1 MEQENNYFKEK
12 RLLKKS
18 RLVDIMGGC
27 CQYCGYKD
35 SFYALEFH
43 HINPSIKKYTITDY
57 LLKPLNEQLEELKK
71 CVLLCSNCHRA
82 YHGGDIVK
90 SFISS
95 YNEEKALF
103 YIQKEKEERFLA
115 NSILQELKKCPTCG
129 KTIFSSRNK
138 YCSRECYNIGRSI
151 IKPKEFTNDKLFL
164 PNKEELKKLI
174 RSIPFTTIGKTYGVD
189 SNAIRKWCDKY
200 NLPRTKKEINS
211 YSDEEWNL
219 V

>member
-27 CQYCGYKD
+27 CQNCNYNN
-35 SFYALEFH
+35 SLYALEFH
-43 HINPSIKKYTITDY
+43 HLDPSKKKYTITDY
-57 LLKPLNEQLEELKK
+57 LLKPLEEQVEELKK

-82 YHGGDIVK
+82 YHGGDILK
-90 SFISS
+90 SFVCSF
-95 YNEEKALF
+95 NEEKALF

-115 NSILQELKKCPTCG
+115 SSSLKELKKCPVCG

-138 YCSRECYNIGRSI
+138 YCGKECYNIGRSKV
-151 IKPKEFTNDKLFL
+151 KPKKFADKELFL
-164 PNKEELKKLI
+164 PDRKELKDLI
-174 RSIPFTTIGKTYGVD
+174 RFTPFTRIGQKYKVD
-189 SNAIRKWCDKY
+189 DNTIRKWCDKY

-211 YSDEEWNL
+211 YSDEEWEL
-219 V
+219 I